1 MKIIC
6 SMDEYYDLNEVITCG
21 CCWIGSGEGRKKNKD
36 NKGKLVDLD
45 KFRMATNLMGRKS
58 PIVWEISYD

>member
-6 SMDEYYDLNEVITCG
+6 TDKEYHDLQEVITAG
-21 CCWIGSGEGRKKNKD
+21 CCWIGSGEGGDKKV
-36 NKGKLVDLD
+36 VDLE
-45 KFRMATNLMGRKS
+45 KFKMATNFMGSKA